1 MVNNSPNLNI
11 SNKSSLM
18 AGFGVTL
25 ASIGFGIVPFFTRS
39 LTDQGLSPQA
49 IAFFRYSITAF
60 ILLPALRGQ
69 ILAWK
74 QILWGI
80 GGGAGMGLGWI
91 CYVSAVKVLPIST
104 VGVLYMTYPV
114 FTILI
119 SFFLFKEKAT
129 RLALLAS
136 LMIILAAF
144 IAGNPMAF
152 PSGQLHI
159 LIISLLAPISFG
171 FVISILVHRLS
182 DIPPLSRVACISLG
196 ATLVLSPLMVTANFT
211 EVMPQDF
218 YVLGLVMGFSIG
230 SAFIPQLIYTIASPI
245 IGTSRTAV
253 LGSVELPTMY
263 AVSVIAFGEILTI
276 PQILACILIVSA
288 MVLAHKNR
296 ISPRVG

>member
-1 MVNNSPNLNI
+1 M
-11 SNKSSLM
+11 
-18 AGFGVTL
+18 TL

-60 ILLPALRGQ
+60 ILLPALRRQ
-69 ILAWK
+69 ILAWR

-129 RLALLAS
+129 RFALIAS
-136 LMIILAAF
+136 LMIILGAV
-144 IAGNPMAF
+144 IAGNPKAV
-152 PSGQLHI
+152 PYGQLTT
-159 LIISLLAPISFG
+159 LLISLLAPISFG
-171 FVISILVHRLS
+171 FAICILVHRLS
-182 DIPPLSRVACISLG
+182 GIPPIARVSCISLG
-196 ATLVLSPLMVTANFT
+196 ATLALSPLMVTAKFT
-211 EVMPQDF
+211 EVMPQDL
-218 YVLGLVMGFSIG
+218 YVWGLVMGFSIG
-230 SAFIPQLIYTIASPI
+230 SALIPQLIYTIASPI

-253 LGSVELPTMY
+253 LGSVELPTMFT
-263 AVSVIAFGEILTI
+263 VSIIAFGEILTI
-276 PQILACILIVSA
+276 PQIIACILIVAA
-288 MVLAHKNR
+288 MVLAQRKE
-296 ISPRVG
+296 I